1 MEYKLV
7 AKDKN
12 AKSADIVTVHG
23 KIQTPVFMNV
33 GTVAAIKGAVSTDDL
48 KEINT
53 QVQLS
58 NTYHLHVRTGDK
70 LIKEFGGLQEFMHW
84 DRPILTDSGGFQVF
98 SLARPKDISEEG
110 VKFKSHLDGRNL
122 FLTPEKSIE
131 IQNKLDSDIAMV
143 LDECPPYPSTHE
155 YMKNSIERTFRWAK
169 RCLDAHN
176 NENQSLFGI
185 VQGGEFADLRKL
197 SAEYTTSLPF
207 DGFAVGGVSVG
218 EGQNTK
224 IKMVELATPYLPENK
239 VRYLMGVGEPIDM
252 LESIERGIDIFDCV
266 LSTRIARHGN
276 FFTRNGRISIKNAR
290 FKEDFTVLEENCD
303 CYACTHHTKAYI
315 RHLLVANEMYGMR
328 LLSIHN
334 TRFLIKMMEEV
345 REAIKNNNFKE
356 YKNNFIKNYK
366 KRII

>member
-1 MEYKLV
+1 
-7 AKDKN
+7 
-12 AKSADIVTVHG
+12 
-23 KIQTPVFMNV
+23 
-33 GTVAAIKGAVSTDDL
+33 
-48 KEINT
+48 
-53 QVQLS
+53 
-58 NTYHLHVRTGDK
+58 
-70 LIKEFGGLQEFMHW
+70 
-84 DRPILTDSGGFQVF
+84 
-98 SLARPKDISEEG
+98 
-110 VKFKSHLDGRNL
+110 
-122 FLTPEKSIE
+122 
-131 IQNKLDSDIAMV
+131 MV
-143 LDECPPYPSTHE
+143 LDECPPYPATYD

-169 RCLDAHN
+169 RCLEAHK

-185 VQGGEFADLRKL
+185 VQGGEFAELRKL

-224 IKMVELATPYLPENK
+224 IKMVELATPYLPEDK

-276 FFTRNGRISIKNAR
+276 FFTRKGRVSIKNAR
-290 FKEDFTVLEENCD
+290 FKEDFTALEENCD
-303 CYACTHHTKAYI
+303 CYACKHHTKAYI

-345 REAIKNNNFKE
+345 REAIKNNNFKD

-366 KRII
+366 KSII